1 MRRRRTG
8 WFLALYL
15 LTMSTT
21 NMGALELMRHLGV
34 CYDQR
39 KFPWDSTAWWIK
51 HKLMHA
57 MTKHEAGPPLE
68 GTVQIHAAYLGG
80 ERNGGKS
87 GRGSENKL
95 PFVIAVETSYAGP
108 SARRRLWS

>member
-1 MRRRRTG
+1 
-8 WFLALYL
+8 
-15 LTMSTT
+15 
-21 NMGALELMRHLGV
+21 MRHLGV

-39 KFPWDSTAWWIK
+39 KFLWDRHRLVDQAQ
-51 HKLMHA
+51 A
-57 MTKHEAGPPLE
+57 DARDDQARGRPPLE

-95 PFVIAVETSYAGP
+95 PFVIAVETSYEGP